1 MTESPHDT
9 EQGKNLILIVDDVPQ
24 NLQVLSAI
32 LAKEKN
38 YEIAAATSGAE
49 ALEAVEE
56 TLPDLILMDIMMP
69 VMDGFAATQ
78 AIRSLLRPDAGIV
91 PVLALTGN
99 AYHEAADR
107 ARKAGMDACLL
118 KPFEPEELFEVLVQ
132 YIDEAEKKK
141 ENKDGRDA

>member
-1 MTESPHDT
+1 MQEMEVVAAENGQEGLRLFEESPLY
-9 EQGKNLILIVDDVPQ
+9 GF
-24 NLQVLSAI
+24 
-32 LAKEKN
+32 
-38 YEIAAATSGAE
+38 AA
-49 ALEAVEE
+49 V
-56 TLPDLILMDIMMP
+56 LMDEEMP